1 MAQVRVFASAW
12 SNVSY
17 RFSRIVEVD
26 DEDLEDLDPEDWGM
40 ILDEI
45 AHETVMKDIEYG
57 WTVIE
62 GPSA

>member
-1 MAQVRVFASAW
+1 
-12 SNVSY
+12 
-17 RFSRIVEVD
+17 VD